1 MRKGVCEGGEE
12 VGEGEGE
19 GERVREGRNQMLFTC
34 RSHCKKLKG
43 N

>member
-1 MRKGVCEGGEE
+1 MEEESDEGRIVEEEE

-19 GERVREGRNQMLFTC
+19 REGEWHEQ
-34 RSHCKKLKG
+34 G